1 MKMYIKI
8 IISIIS
14 IIILTLLYSR
24 FIATKG
30 LNVKEYK
37 VINDKI
43 TYEYHG
49 LKIVHITDLHYG
61 TTVFEKELENLVN
74 ETNNLKP
81 DIVVFTGDLFDSEE
95 TYDKDIL
102 ITYLSKIESK
112 IGKYAIS
119 GNHDKLIE
127 DFYEVIEKS
136 GFVNLDNKYEL
147 IYYNSNEPIIISGIS
162 SNYEDSSNIADKTKE
177 FDEYINNLNEN
188 NIKPIYS
195 ILLIHEPDFVD
206 NINIDNYDLILSGH
220 SHLGQVRLPI
230 IGKLYTPYGSLK
242 YYDEY
247 YKIKNSD
254 LYISGGIGTSW
265 MKFRLFNKPSINLY
279 RITNK

>member
-102 ITYLSKIESK
+102 ITYLSKIEPK

-136 GFVNLDNKYEL
+136 GFVNLDNKYEI

-188 NIKPIYS
+188 DIKPIYS

>member
-188 NIKPIYS
+188 DIKPIYS

-247 YKIKNSD
+247 YKINNSD

-265 MKFRLFNKPSINLY
+265 MKFRLFNRPSINLY

>member
-49 LKIVHITDLHYG
+49 LKIVHITDLHYD

-74 ETNNLKP
+74 ETNNLNP

-188 NIKPIYS
+188 DIKPIYS